1 MDEAEGS
8 GARAREKVGVCARAA
23 PLVAA
28 EADSGAGAPEA
39 VDSEVGGSCEP
50 GALGPT
56 VQGAREP
63 AVEVSAGGGFVLAEA
78 SANFEAI
85 S

>member
-1 MDEAEGS
+1 MGEAEGS
-8 GARAREKVGVCARAA
+8 GAREREKVGICGRGA
-23 PLVAA
+23 PIVAA
-28 EADSGAGAPEA
+28 EAERGAGAPEA

-50 GALGPT
+50 GALGAT
-56 VQGAREP
+56 VQEAREL
-63 AVEVSAGGGFVLAEA
+63 AVEVLAGGGFVLAEA